1 MGLPQKPKPDFRSAD
16 DREHDQIADP
26 PAPGKLW
33 VLTADEA
40 FARVLALPGRG
51 QDLVEVEMLTD
62 AAGRADDADLR
73 RDAYGRRAG
82 GGMLPG
88 GNVTASAGETEL
100 HQEAQLFA
108 HRVAQWLAEQHQKG
122 RFTALRIAAAPRFLG
137 LLRKALSTPVAQAVI
152 DDCPL
157 DLVKLNRRELTLKL
171 FPPQPAV
178 ELPVRRTA

>member
-16 DREHDQIADP
+16 DREYDQISEP

-51 QDLVEVEMLTD
+51 QDLEEVELLTD
-62 AAGRADDADLR
+62 AASRADEADLR
-73 RDAYGRRAG
+73 RDAHGRRAG
-82 GGMLPG
+82 GGTLAG
-88 GNVTASAGETEL
+88 GNVTTSAGESEL

-108 HRVAQWLAEQHQKG
+108 HRVAQWLAEAHQKG

-171 FPPQPAV
+171 FPPQPAI
-178 ELPVRRTA
+178 EIPARRSA

>member
-1 MGLPQKPKPDFRSAD
+1 M
-16 DREHDQIADP
+16 

-40 FARVLALPGRG
+40 FARVLALPGHG
-51 QDLVEVEMLTD
+51 QDLEEIELLTD
-62 AAGRADDADLR
+62 AGSRADDADLR

-82 GGMLPG
+82 GDLRSG
-88 GNVTASAGETEL
+88 GNITASAGETAL
-100 HQEAQLFA
+100 HQEAALFA
-108 HRVAQWLAEQHQKG
+108 NRVAQWLAEAHQKG

-137 LLRKALSTPVAQAVI
+137 LLRKALTTAVAQVVI

-171 FPPQPAV
+171 FPAGEPVAHRPA
-178 ELPVRRTA
+178 